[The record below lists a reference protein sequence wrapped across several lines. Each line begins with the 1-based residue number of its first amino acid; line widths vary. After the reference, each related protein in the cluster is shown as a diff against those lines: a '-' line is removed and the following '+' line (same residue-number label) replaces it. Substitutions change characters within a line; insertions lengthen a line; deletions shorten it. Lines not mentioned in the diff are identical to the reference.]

1 MHLSPVLRGYN
12 WKWISKCTLHQ
23 QAHLPPKVRQPMS
36 ITSTQQKSMLTKVR
50 SYLDKDPFIR
60 VSLVFVGAVFAISLL
75 IEAYLKLQKRNKDA
89 KLQSRAIFP
98 PKPSSAVTHRTV
110 MVSHLAQLLK
120 DQENHSLPS
129 AVFVTGPAGS
139 GKTELLRQ
147 HAVRFSLCHRG
158 KSTEKKPNVI
168 VLNAKSLDSLEL
180 SLLHGLHVLGI
191 PYLHVAEL
199 FTSSARANRGVK
211 CQKFLNLLVNEMSSC
226 AQPCLLIIDDVAEK
240 TMPCYESALQL
251 NCDTLQVV
259 AAGCSAWVSN
269 RIKDFQVPV
278 LDLSSGWVVNVF
290 TI

>member
-1 MHLSPVLRGYN
+1 
-12 WKWISKCTLHQ
+12 
-23 QAHLPPKVRQPMS
+23 MS
-36 ITSTQQKSMLTKVR
+36 ITSTQQQSMLNKVR

-60 VSLVFVGAVFAISLL
+60 VSLVFVGAVFVMSLM

-89 KLQSRAIFP
+89 KLQSRAVFP

-120 DQENHSLPS
+120 DRQNHSLPS

-147 HAVRFSLCHRG
+147 YAVRFSLCHRG
-158 KSTEKKPNVI
+158 KSTERKPKVI
-168 VLNAKSLDSLEL
+168 VLDAKCLDSLEL
-180 SLLHGLHVLGI
+180 SLMHGLHVLGI

-199 FTSSARANRGVK
+199 LTSTICANSVVK
-211 CQKFLNLLVNEMSSC
+211 CQKFLHLLVTEMSSC

-240 TMPCYESALQL
+240 TMPYCESALQL
-251 NCDTLQVV
+251 NCDTLKVV
-259 AAGCSAWVSN
+259 AAGRSAWASN

-278 LDLSSGWVVNVF
+278 LDLSSG
-290 TI
+290 